1 MQNDLLYKIGITL
14 IDGVGDINAKKLIG
28 ACGSAEE
35 VFKAKKSHLIRIDG
49 VGAYIADMVVNQKVL
64 SRAEKEINFIS
75 KNNIEPLF
83 YLDKNYPQRLK
94 QCADSPVM
102 LYYKGNAD
110 LNNRKVISIVGTRKA
125 TEYGKQFCAE
135 LIQHLQNIKYDS
147 TYHFAKAKPTLHF
160 FNAIFPVRESYIKQV
175 PPERLKKDQQVRMKY
190 IKYKTKYLNLKNIK
204 LYPVY
209 YSDNIIKD
217 SGSFYKKYI
226 KYKTKYLQLKNKI

>member
-28 ACGSAEE
+28 ACGSAAE
-35 VFKAKKSHLIRIDG
+35 VFKAKKSHLISIDG
-49 VGAYIADMVVNQKVL
+49 VGAYIADMVINQKVL
-64 SRAEKEINFIS
+64 SRAEKEINFIN

-135 LIQHLQNIKYDS
+135 LIQHLQ
-147 TYHFAKAKPTLHF
+147 THQTLIVSGLAYGIDICAHK
-160 FNAIFPVRESYIKQV
+160 ESV
-175 PPERLKKDQQVRMKY
+175 
-190 IKYKTKYLNLKNIK
+190 KNNETSI
-204 LYPVY
+204 
-209 YSDNIIKD
+209 
-217 SGSFYKKYI
+217 
-226 KYKTKYLQLKNKI
+226 